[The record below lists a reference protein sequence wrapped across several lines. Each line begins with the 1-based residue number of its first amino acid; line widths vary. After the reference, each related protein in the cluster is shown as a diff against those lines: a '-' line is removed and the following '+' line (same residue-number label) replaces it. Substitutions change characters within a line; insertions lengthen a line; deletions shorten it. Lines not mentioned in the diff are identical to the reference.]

1 VEGKSA
7 APCILMNMDSS
18 PGGDPL
24 LNDKD
29 TIIRLQADY
38 ARRLDAR
45 DAGGFA
51 ALFTETA
58 ELVRPDG
65 HRTIGTEKIRKAI
78 QKMPIGGTHIPGEAS
93 IEIDGDK
100 ATSTSRFTYVP
111 PEGAA
116 ITGTYNDQ
124 LVRTPHG
131 WRFSLRQSSIVS
143 GAS

>member
-1 VEGKSA
+1 LSFYEVPMS
-7 APCILMNMDSS
+7 
-18 PGGDPL
+18 
-24 LNDKD
+24 DKD

-45 DAGGFA
+45 DADGFA
-51 ALFTETA
+51 ALFTENA

-93 IEIDGDK
+93 IEIDGNK
-100 ATSTSRFTYVP
+100 ATATSRFGYVP

-124 LVRTPHG
+124 LVRTPQG
-131 WRFSLRQSSIVS
+131 WRFYIRQSSIDP